1 MDKDNIFS
9 LKNSGCFEDSLTELL
24 RSSAQQMLA
33 QAIEAERDEFLTAL
47 PRPAQCNGIAG
58 GGEKRLSPEPPW
70 FRPASDRLRC
80 GCRRC
85 ARTRL
90 SR

>member
-33 QAIEAERDEFLTAL
+33 QAIEAERDEFLTHYRDQRSATGL
-47 PRPAQCNGIAG
+47 QVAVNSVFQNGVFMI
-58 GGEKRLSPEPPW
+58 KN
-70 FRPASDRLRC
+70 
-80 GCRRC
+80 
-85 ARTRL
+85 
-90 SR
+90 